1 MADYTNVTEEDIK
14 KWGKDKIKDKVV
26 DDTLK
31 KIEDKYG
38 DEFETLGITGDSI
51 KTLYGYASG
60 GGMTDDSISSELD
73 LIYDLINDTD
83 AFGDFKDTQS
93 FRNIGKLKTGWAT
106 YGSDLKTLKKSMD
119 TMSGQL
125 EAYGRYDADGVDA
138 MEDALNSIMNISKGA
153 MNNTIAGPVYGSVI
167 DNTMGVVDDGIKIV
181 KGAALERDINYYA
194 MDPDDPINDIIE
206 KMKDVDGFGE
216 PSDDW
221 ANGPSLEE
229 LKYVYDHDS
238 SSHNV
243 IFNRYLRWRTQY
255 EYDQTLRE
263 IERKTGQSFYD
274 YRTPGQKIKDAYH
287 ERYDMGD
294 AFKAFV
300 SEYKDCRQIGKDA
313 INGWMES
320 AAINFAENWLAGG
333 GDKVVDFVKAYRD
346 DWLIGKEMLSGGFD
360 KWLDTWTVGAEQV
373 VGWENSALENWYY
386 GAEEIYDNW
395 KVGSKAIKNGFN
407 NWLDTW
413 TIGAEQIVGMENAA
427 IEGIGKGI
435 SGYAED
441 WMVGADAI
449 GDFFSDR
456 YSDWK
461 AGWKDIMG
469 FFGRNRNDISDASKM
484 RYDPLIIDVDGD
496 GFTIESKEN
505 GANFDL
511 DGNNYA
517 EKINWTK
524 KDGYLCLDL
533 NKNGK
538 IDSGRELFGDS
549 TFIGEN
555 GELAKNGFEAL
566 AQYDENGDGVIDS
579 GDEIFSNL
587 RVWVDA
593 DGNGASE
600 GELRTLEELG
610 ITAINLNYTTGTDE
624 ATGEAHIADIAN
636 VVYAD
641 GTMNQIGELWVS
653 ADLFDTIDN
662 SDVAISEDIAALPD
676 VRGFGNV
683 SSLHA
688 AMANDESGEL
698 KALVESF
705 IGEADTKARR
715 NYVSD
720 ILFRLCG
727 VEDIAANS
735 RGNNIDARKLS
746 VIEKVMGESYV
757 GVNGSNPNPTA
768 AARLNE
774 VYANIENMYY
784 NLLNSETTLK
794 PFIALLEETVD
805 ANGNRVIKT
814 DALQKVLD
822 VLYDK
827 GYENADND
835 LYAIS
840 SYLKFMNDSGVQ
852 GYKRFTLNNFM
863 KGRENLFTEEGTI
876 LHVDDEG
883 IAAGTNSSEMILGS
897 EENDVITGG
906 GGDDMIVAG
915 KGDDVLRGGHGND
928 TYVFGLGDG
937 NDVIDEA
944 NASTAAD
951 TILFGEGITAEDVRV
966 TRDGHDMVLFVG
978 DNGDSLRIVNQYY
991 DSWYHIENFEF
1002 ADGTVLTKEDLF
1014 NTSLVINGEGVIKD
1028 EDSGYGTRNNS
1039 LIGSEG
1045 ADSIYGYSGDDT
1057 LTGGAG
1063 NDTLY
1068 GGTGSDTYIFNS
1080 GDGADIINE
1089 SNANSAK
1096 DRVVFGEGIT
1106 PDDITVTRDDK
1117 DMVLYIGDNGDSI
1130 RIVNQYYDSWYQ
1142 VENFEFADGTVITK
1156 NELFDNGLIIRGEGV
1171 ISDYDSGYGSRN
1183 NTLIGS
1189 DEADTI
1195 SAYGGDDVLIGG
1207 KGSDTLY
1214 GGTGSDTYIFN
1225 SGDGADIINESN
1237 ANSANDRVVFGEGI
1251 TPDDLKVTRDGND
1264 MVLYIGEDGDSIRII
1279 NQYYDSWYQVENF
1292 EFADGTVITKKE
1304 LFDNGLVVNGSGVIK
1319 DYDSGYGSR
1328 NNTLIGS
1335 KGDDTISAYGGD
1347 DVLIGGEGDDTLY
1360 GGTGSDT
1367 YIFNAGDGADIINE
1381 SNANSANDRIVFGEG
1396 ITPDD
1401 LKVTRDGNDM
1411 VLYIGEDGDSI
1422 RIINQYYDSW
1432 YQVENFEFADGT
1444 VITKKELFDNGLIVN
1459 GEGKFGDYDSGY
1471 GSRNNTLIGSKG
1483 DDTISAYGGDDVLI
1497 GGEGNDTLIGG
1508 TGSDTYIFN
1517 PGDGIDVINENNG
1530 NSANDKIVFGKG
1542 ITADDIIVT
1551 RDGKDMVLLVG
1562 SDGDS
1567 IRIVNQYYDSW
1578 YQVEK
1583 LEFADGKVITKEELF
1598 NNALIIRGTGEFGDH
1613 DSGYGT
1619 RNNTLIGSDEA
1630 DIISAYS
1637 GDDTIIGGEGNDT
1650 LYGGTGSDTYI
1661 FNPGDGADIINESNA
1676 NSANDR
1682 IVFGEGISPEDV
1694 TVTRD
1699 GNDMVLLVGP
1709 DGDSIRIINQYY
1721 DSWYQVENFEF
1732 ADGTVITKNELFDN
1746 GLVVNGSGVIKD
1758 YDSGYG
1764 SRNNTLVGAK
1774 GEDTIY
1780 GYGGDDTL
1788 IGGEGNDT
1796 LIGGAGSDTYIFN
1809 PGDGADIVNENNGNS
1824 AKDRIV
1830 FGKGIT
1836 PENIKVTRDGNDM
1849 VLYIGE
1855 DGDSIRIINQY
1866 YDSWYQVENFEFA
1879 DGTVITKNELFDN
1892 GLIINGEGEFS
1903 DYDSGYGSR
1912 NNTLIGSDG
1921 ADTISAF
1928 GGDDVLIGGAGDDT
1942 LIGGTGSDTYIF
1954 NAGDGVDIINENN
1967 GNSAK
1972 DRVVFGEGIRPSD
1985 VTVTRDG
1992 KDMVLLVGPDGDSVR
2007 IVNQYYDSWYQV
2019 ESVEFADGTIL
2030 TKEDLFNTSL
2040 VINGEGVIK
2049 DEDSGYGTRNNIL
2062 IGSDGEDTIYGYGG
2076 DDTLTGG
2083 AGNDTLVGGGGTDTY
2098 IFNAGDGADII
2109 NESNGN
2115 SANDRVVFGEGISI
2129 DDITIT
2135 RDDHDMVLSIGSD
2148 GDSIRI
2154 INQYYDSWYRI
2165 ESFEFADGTV
2175 AHIDLGTSEFVIDVQ
2190 GTVAEVEQT
2199 FTEYLSNIYSDEMFG
2214 GELTVENTV
2223 IADVNDSVSIGEE
2236 SNDISDIANIQAMV
2250 LAENMSAFS
2259 NDSQVSDGINISEIT
2274 ADASGLEQLLVS
2286 STVQ

>member
-93 FRNIGKLKTGWAT
+93 FRNIGKLKAAWAT
-106 YGSDLKTLKKSMD
+106 YGSDLMTLKKSMD

-125 EAYGRYDADGVDA
+125 EAYGRYDADGIDT
-138 MEDALNSIMNISKGA
+138 MEDALDSILNISKSA
-153 MNNTIAGPVYGSVI
+153 MNTTIAGPIYGSII
-167 DNTMGVVDDGIKIV
+167 DNFMRSLGDCEDTLE
-181 KGAALERDINYYA
+181 GAALEREIDYYA
-194 MDPDDPINDIIE
+194 MDPYDPINDIIE
-206 KMKDVDGFGE
+206 KMKNVDGFGE

-274 YRTPGQKIKDAYH
+274 YRTPKQKIIDAYH

-300 SEYKDCRQIGKDA
+300 SEYKDCRRIGKEA
-313 INGWMES
+313 IDGWMES

-346 DWLIGKEMLSGGFD
+346 DWLIGKEMLSDGFD
-360 KWLDTWTVGAEQV
+360 KWLDTWTVGAEAITD
-373 VGWENSALENWYY
+373 WEYGALENWYY
-386 GAEEIYDNW
+386 GVEEIYDNW
-395 KVGSKAIKNGFN
+395 KVGSKAIKNSFTS
-407 NWLDTW
+407 WCASLAAS
-413 TIGAEQIVGMENAA
+413 AEQAEA
-427 IEGIGKGI
+427 IGVTALEGIGKGV
-435 SGYAED
+435 SGFAED

-951 TILFGEGITAEDVRV
+951 TVLFGEGITAEDVRV

-1063 NDTLY
+1063 NDTLF
-1068 GGTGSDTYIFNS
+1068 GGTGSDTYIFNA

-1117 DMVLYIGDNGDSI
+1117 DMVLYIGENGDSI

-1142 VENFEFADGTVITK
+1142 VENFEFADGTVLTK

-1207 KGSDTLY
+1207 EGNDTL
-1214 GGTGSDTYIFN
+1214 I
-1225 SGDGADIINESN
+1225 
-1237 ANSANDRVVFGEGI
+1237 
-1251 TPDDLKVTRDGND
+1251 
-1264 MVLYIGEDGDSIRII
+1264 
-1279 NQYYDSWYQVENF
+1279 
-1292 EFADGTVITKKE
+1292 
-1304 LFDNGLVVNGSGVIK
+1304 
-1319 DYDSGYGSR
+1319 
-1328 NNTLIGS
+1328 
-1335 KGDDTISAYGGD
+1335 
-1347 DVLIGGEGDDTLY
+1347 

-1381 SNANSANDRIVFGEG
+1381 NNGNSANDRIVFGEG

-1432 YQVENFEFADGT
+1432 YQVENLEFADGT

-1578 YQVEK
+1578 YHVEK

-1764 SRNNTLVGAK
+1764 SRNNTLVGAN

-1809 PGDGADIVNENNGNS
+1809 PGDGVDIVNENNGNS

-1836 PENIKVTRDGNDM
+1836 PEDVTVTRDGNDM
-1849 VLYIGE
+1849 VLLVGS

-1942 LIGGTGSDTYIF
+1942 LIGGAGSDTYIF
-1954 NAGDGVDIINENN
+1954 NPGDGVDIINENN

-2223 IADVNDSVSIGEE
+2223 IADVNDSISIGEE